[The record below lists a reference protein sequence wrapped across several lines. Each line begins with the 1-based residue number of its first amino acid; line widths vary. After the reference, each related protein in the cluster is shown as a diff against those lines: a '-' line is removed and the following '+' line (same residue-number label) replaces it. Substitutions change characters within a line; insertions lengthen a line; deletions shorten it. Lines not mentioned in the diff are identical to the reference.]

1 MPGAGA
7 VSVTPPSVAP
17 APMPAV
23 TATAYDD
30 AFIAAHLA
38 RLQTELGCGTPQVP
52 PDVAHFCLAIA
63 WPTGSAAPLPG
74 GARVLAGVT
83 SWVPTTAPVVEG
95 LRGQRRFSC
104 LALRSDA
111 SGIAGELISPSSRNG
126 DPAPLQAMETVEQA
140 LRGNSPG
147 PLPIMR
153 QLFNY
158 ISSRSIAAEYPAVR
172 TAQGWQLAGGS
183 IADIRRVGS
192 VWVAIEVPRN
202 NPAGLYLSLFVD
214 NELVGV
220 GL

>member
-1 MPGAGA
+1 MD
-7 VSVTPPSVAP
+7 VTPPGVLP

-23 TATAYDD
+23 SATAYDD

-38 RLQTELGCGTPQVP
+38 RLQAELGCGTPQVP
-52 PDVAHFCLAIA
+52 PDVAHFCMAVA
-63 WPTGSAAPLPG
+63 WPTGAAAPLPG
-74 GARVLAGVT
+74 GSRVLAGVT
-83 SWVPTTAPVVEG
+83 SWVPTTAPVLEN

-111 SGIAGELISPSSRNG
+111 SGTAGELISPSPRNG
-126 DPAPLQAMETVEQA
+126 DPAPLQAMEAVEQA
-140 LRGNSPG
+140 LRGSMPG